1 MTNTLEYR
9 DELVRA
15 VMLGGKARLLAVTA
29 RDSVSEL
36 VRVHA
41 LSPTMTVAAG
51 RWLICGIFAGADL
64 KGETD
69 AVNVTVQCDGPVE
82 ALTTVCDYGNRVR
95 QSVLHP
101 HLELPEGENYRDL
114 SALFGKGMMRVT
126 RTQGEMRPWMGTCDL
141 LSGNAGDDFAY
152 YLTTSEQV
160 NSFVSLSVEIDRGGV
175 VAAGGLLVQALPGCE
190 EEDLDYLEVRA
201 QGMPPL
207 SFFLR
212 EGFTAAQLIELFAG
226 RSAVEYLA
234 TEQVAYSC
242 PCSRSRMSRNLIA
255 LGREQLSE
263 LAADPEGI
271 ELVCWFCQTR
281 YKFSRAEVSEL
292 LAAR

>member
-1 MTNTLEYR
+1 MLEYR

-15 VMLGGKARLLAVTA
+15 VMMGGKARLLAVTA

-36 VRVHA
+36 ARVHA
-41 LSPTMTVAAG
+41 LSPTMTVAGG

-160 NSFVSLSVEIDRGGV
+160 NSFVSLSVEIDRGGGPPEV
-175 VAAGGLLVQALPGCE
+175 SCRLCLIE
-190 EEDLDYLEVRA
+190 EEDLDYLEV
-201 QGMPPL
+201 QGRGCRL
-207 SFFLR
+207 WSFFLR
-212 EGFTAAQLIELFAG
+212 KDSSL
-226 RSAVEYLA
+226 RS
-234 TEQVAYSC
+234 
-242 PCSRSRMSRNLIA
+242 
-255 LGREQLSE
+255 
-263 LAADPEGI
+263 D
-271 ELVCWFCQTR
+271 
-281 YKFSRAEVSEL
+281 
-292 LAAR
+292 